1 MASKFTYDTNILR
14 IREVF
19 AINPQKQDFI
29 QPFEIPMIY
38 TEGRLKWWSTIE
50 FLSAISVP
58 SASTSVL
65 NLLEAIQPG
74 LSSLSTAVYST
85 LAEALP
91 STVAGLGTAGY
102 VSTSYLQNAINQ
114 LSYVNQYI
122 SATTLYDV
130 IANLGNLAIIGG
142 LVNPMSMIGS
152 NFTSGYG
159 YISTS
164 HLTKYGLLESSIGWT
179 GSNERFTTI
188 ANNAANGSNSIVV
201 PMNWYSTQIVSS
213 TQLTIDVFTNML
225 VTPASGGPEGFVSTV
240 YLSSFF
246 TRTGYNTPLGEPVTL
261 EIPYGV
267 SSYTVGSLRF
277 PFTEQTLRQDIVP
290 YGYPPSL
297 QLKFRQSNDSA
308 QDIAITTAI
317 PTKSGVFVTLN
328 NLM

>member
-14 IREVF
+14 IREVI

-74 LSSLSTAVYST
+74 LSSLSTAIYST
-85 LAEALP
+85 LADALP

-188 ANNAANGSNSIVV
+188 PNANKIDSVVV
-201 PMNWYSTQIVSS
+201 PIHWYSTQIVSS
-213 TQLTIDVFTNML
+213 TQLTIDVFANML
-225 VTPASGGPEGFVSTV
+225 LTPASGSEGFVSTIF
-240 YLSSFF
+240 LSSFF

-277 PFTEQTLRQDIVP
+277 PFTQQTLSQDSNP
-290 YGYPPSL
+290 NGYPFSL
-297 QLKFRQSNDSA
+297 QMKFSQSNDSA

>member
-29 QPFEIPMIY
+29 QPYQIPMIY
-38 TEGRLKWWSTIE
+38 TEGRLKWWSTVE
-50 FLSAISVP
+50 FLSSISVP

-85 LAEALP
+85 LAYALP
-91 STVAGLGTAGY
+91 STVTGLGTAGY

-114 LSYVNQYI
+114 LSLVNQYI

-142 LVNPMSMIGS
+142 QVNPMGMIGS

-159 YISTS
+159 YVSTS
-164 HLTKYGLLESSIGWT
+164 HITKYGLLESSIGWT
-179 GSNERFTTI
+179 GSNARFTTLG
-188 ANNAANGSNSIVV
+188 NDSEVNSVVV
-201 PMNWYSTQIVSS
+201 PIHWYSTQIVSS
-213 TQLTIDVFTNML
+213 TQFTVDVFANLL
-225 VTPASGGPEGFVSTV
+225 VTPSNVLDGIHSTIH
-240 YLSSFF
+240 LSSFF
-246 TRTGYNTPLGEPVTL
+246 TRTGYNTPLGEHVTI

-267 SSYTVGSLRF
+267 SSYTIGSLRF
-277 PFTEQTLRQDIVP
+277 PFSQTTLRQDSNP
-290 YGYPPSL
+290 NGYPTSL
-297 QLKFRQSNDSA
+297 QLKFAQSNEA
-308 QDIAITTAI
+308 GQDIAITTAI